1 MDRSVTIIEVLV
13 DHCGVPRSA
22 LAKALSMTASEFNLK
37 LRGIIPFSKEE
48 SDSLSK
54 ILLIPTYKFLESYA
68 NQ

>member
-1 MDRSVTIIEVLV
+1 MKTTIEIIV

-54 ILLIPTYKFLESYA
+54 ILLIPTLHIKGVYK
-68 NQ
+68 